1 MGFSIQAIKNN
12 FGLTKFKVTASSN
25 KYGNFRNNFFKKKW
39 QENWN
44 YEARLYS
51 VYIIVMYGHDEVGC

>member
-25 KYGNFRNNFFKKKW
+25 KYGNFRNNFFKKK
-39 QENWN
+39 
-44 YEARLYS
+44 
-51 VYIIVMYGHDEVGC
+51 